1 MAKLELRLRTFLP
14 FKYVEH
20 PIHPKTS
27 RFHGDTRNYADW
39 KSTAFRTSQSFTI
52 DTSKANYGVKGKAK
66 VGQTIQEDLVK
77 GKWKVTKRE
86 TASDSGLTYNTNIID
101 DVLYIN
107 CKCAMKNPLVALAP
121 AIDYTFV
128 LKVTRT
134 GSVRIT
140 GQRDGFP
147 AYEFMRN
154 ITSMKKGP
162 EIIYSAVPASAKEI
176 GGLFPFLKSEWVDVG
191 RSYDSTTNN

>member
-1 MAKLELRLRTFLP
+1 MTKLELRLRTFLP

-27 RFHGDTRNYADW
+27 RFHGDTRKEADW
-39 KSTAFRTSQSFTI
+39 NSTKYRTSQSFSI
-52 DTSKANYGVKGKAK
+52 DTSKANYGVKGTAK

-77 GKWKVTKRE
+77 GKWKVTKKE
-86 TASDSGLTYNTNIID
+86 TASESGLQYNTNILD

-107 CKCAMKNPLVALAP
+107 CKCAMKNPLVKLAP

-128 LKVTRT
+128 IKVTRT
-134 GSVRIT
+134 GSVRIK

-147 AYEFMRN
+147 AYEFMRK
-154 ITSMKKGP
+154 IYSMKKGP
-162 EIIYSAVPASAKEI
+162 EVIYSAVPESPKEI
-176 GGLFPFLKSEWVDVG
+176 GGLYPFLNSEWVDVG
-191 RSYDSTTNN
+191 RSYDSSKNN

>member
-27 RFHGDTRNYADW
+27 RFHGDTRTKADW
-39 KSTAFRTSQSFTI
+39 KSTAYRTSQSFSI
-52 DTSKANYGVKGKAK
+52 DTSKANYGVKGTAK

-77 GKWKVTKRE
+77 GKWKVTKRK
-86 TASDSGLTYNTNIID
+86 TASKDGLTYNTNIID

-121 AIDYTFV
+121 AIDYTFAI
-128 LKVTRT
+128 KVTRT
-134 GSVRIT
+134 GSVRIK

-162 EIIYSAVPASAKEI
+162 EVIYEAVPESAKEI

-191 RSYDSTTNN
+191 RSYDSLKNN